1 MIYDVY
7 IYIWYIYIY
16 VWYIY
21 IYDIYIYKIWYMMHI
36 YIWYVINCG
45 RVKTI
50 STGLASY
57 EPSSQYMLLLLT
69 IIKYKY
75 VTYMFWLVVLTILKN
90 ISHWK
95 GLSHILWKINKIET
109 TKQWYIYIYISQ
121 AEWFGSC
128 TTPYHQNWRQNYTVA
143 IAPAIGDCFIYR
155 SHKSGCW

>member
-1 MIYDVY
+1 MIH

-16 VWYIY
+16 IICIYVNYDIWCIYIYIYVYIWYIYMYDIY
-21 IYDIYIYKIWYMMHI
+21 IYDIYIYMYNMIYDAYI

-95 GLSHILWKINKIET
+95 GLSHILWKINKNET
-109 TKQWYIYIYISQ
+109 TKQCYIYIYIPGRMI
-121 AEWFGSC
+121 W
-128 TTPYHQNWRQNYTVA
+128 
-143 IAPAIGDCFIYR
+143 
-155 SHKSGCW
+155 